1 MEDKAMFRIL
11 DILYSYGRQNKIL
24 DEIAIRE
31 IIYGYLKDNGLSG
44 LINDV
49 IFCDLRDRKIY
60 AVYDNIKTR
69 IIYFDLNAIK
79 NAVYERHYTHVHYI
93 NCVNLINQW
102 LVISVLHE
110 INHAIRF
117 NTIHSKFDVVDIIVK
132 KVRSLS
138 LGTKGLYDKFHDYF
152 PSEKEA
158 NVFAY
163 ERTIWLYQQLNSS
176 INDINGLNN
185 LYIGFLK
192 TIIDGY
198 EENSFL
204 NNPLKK
210 VMLST
215 DEKDILKMGR
225 YIIVD
230 KAIELK
236 NMSLYERLTFGFPIT
251 LDEYYFIKELLDN
264 VMMYSQSEYL
274 DIKGIILSNR

>member
-1 MEDKAMFRIL
+1 MEEKAMFKIL

-31 IIYGYLKDNGLSG
+31 IIFNYLYENGLLG
-44 LINDV
+44 LITDV
-49 IFCDLRDRKIY
+49 VFCDLRDRKIY
-60 AVYDNIKTR
+60 AMYDNYKTR

-79 NAVYERHYTHVHYI
+79 NAVYERHYADIYYI

-117 NTIHSKFDVVDIIVK
+117 NTIHSRFDVVDLIVK

-138 LGTKGLYDKFHDYF
+138 LSTKGLYDRFHDYF

-158 NVFAY
+158 NIFAF

-185 LYIGFLK
+185 LYVSFLK

-215 DEKDILKMGR
+215 NEKDMFKIGR
-225 YIIVD
+225 YIVVE

-236 NMSLYERLTFGFPIT
+236 DMGLYERLTFGFPIT
-251 LDEYYFIKELLDN
+251 LDEYHFLKELLDN
-264 VMMYSQSEYL
+264 IMMYRQSECF
-274 DIKGIILSNR
+274 DIRGIILSKK